1 MADVPADL
9 AAVWPRVLEQLLGEG
24 RGQGLETKDGR
35 WIRRCQPLAL
45 VADTALLAVPN
56 EFAKNVLEGRLAPVV
71 SESLSREC
79 GRPIRIAITVDS
91 SIGESQP
98 PAPAGQQAPPASKQ
112 RYDEYGEYGEY
123 EEQELPTGQG
133 GYEGYGRHRAD
144 TRRPDR
150 PDRPDHAERRDQ
162 HDHPDRSDRPERHDR
177 RERQDRPGRGDEHPG
192 GSGKSGASGDP
203 LPPRTGPADG
213 ADQLPTARPAYPA
226 EYGDYQRPA
235 PGAWPRPAQDDYGWQ
250 QQRLGFPERDPY
262 ASPAQEPYGAR
273 DQYGPQESYGA
284 PEGYG
289 GAKDAYGSAKDT
301 YGGGHE
307 PYPPSQEYS
316 PSQDYRPRPVERPAY
331 DPSRSDYDS
340 GRSEY
345 DQRDPVRRE
354 LPEPPPGG
362 GPAHRGGPAVP
373 PSSGGGSGHAAG
385 HAAQGHGPGEPT
397 ARLNPKYL
405 FDTFVIGASNR
416 FAHAAAVA
424 VAEAP
429 AKAYNPLFIY
439 GESGLGKT
447 HLLHAIGH
455 YARSLYPGTRVRY
468 VSSEEFTNEF
478 INSIR
483 DGKGD
488 SFRKRYREMD
498 ILLVDDI
505 QFLAD
510 KESTQEEFF
519 HTFNT
524 LHNANKQIVL
534 SSDRPPKQLVT
545 LEDRLRNR
553 FEWGLI
559 TDVQPPELE
568 TRIAIL
574 RKKAVQEQLN
584 APPEVL
590 EFIASRISRNIR
602 ELEGALIRVTAFAS
616 LNRQPVDLGLTEI
629 VLKDLIPG
637 GEDSAPEITAPAI
650 MAATADYFGL
660 TVEDLCGTSRGRALV
675 TARQIAMYLC
685 RELTDLSLPKIGAQ
699 FGGRDHTTVMHADR
713 KIRALMAE
721 RRSIYNQVTELTNRI
736 KNG

>member
-1 MADVPADL
+1 MADVTADL
-9 AAVWPRVLEQLLGEG
+9 AAVWPRVLEHLLAD
-24 RGQGLETKDGR
+24 GQGIEAKDQR
-35 WIRRCQPLAL
+35 WLKACQALAL
-45 VADTALLAVPN
+45 VADTALLAAPN
-56 EFAKNVLEGRLAPVV
+56 EYAKGVLEGRLLPVIT
-71 SESLSREC
+71 EGLTREF

-91 SIGESQP
+91 STDSAAPQNAVPPQQQP
-98 PAPAGQQAPPASKQ
+98 LPPPASAAPH
-112 RYDEYGEYGEY
+112 RYGE
-123 EEQELPTGQG
+123 Q
-133 GYEGYGRHRAD
+133 
-144 TRRPDR
+144 
-150 PDRPDHAERRDQ
+150 RRDY
-162 HDHPDRSDRPERHDR
+162 DDYPRPVGEGPVMRRAYPDYSAGRETPGGWPRGGHSDPYGHEQPPGPAHGRAPERGHGPD
-177 RERQDRPGRGDEHPG
+177 GGD
-192 GSGKSGASGDP
+192 A
-203 LPPRTGPADG
+203 
-213 ADQLPTARPAYPA
+213 
-226 EYGDYQRPA
+226 
-235 PGAWPRPAQDDYGWQ
+235 WQ
-250 QQRLGFPERDPY
+250 QPRLGGFPERDPY
-262 ASPAQEPYGAR
+262 QSPGHGQQE
-273 DQYGPQESYGA
+273 
-284 PEGYG
+284 
-289 GAKDAYGSAKDT
+289 YGSAR
-301 YGGGHE
+301 
-307 PYPPSQEYS
+307 
-316 PSQDYRPRPVERPAY
+316 QDYGQQPGYPQGPQHGER
-331 DPSRSDYDS
+331 
-340 GRSEY
+340 
-345 DQRDPVRRE
+345 
-354 LPEPPPGG
+354 PGG
-362 GPAHRGGPAVP
+362 GVRGPEPLPAPSGAPGPL
-373 PSSGGGSGHAAG
+373 
-385 HAAQGHGPGEPT
+385 AAQPAPAPGPGEPT

-488 SFRKRYREMD
+488 AFRKRYREMD

-505 QFLAD
+505 QFLAS

-616 LNRQPVDLGLTEI
+616 LNRQPVDLQLTEI

-637 GEDSAPEITAPAI
+637 GEDAVPEISGNAI
-650 MAATADYFGL
+650 MAETAAYFGL
-660 TVEDLCGTSRGRALV
+660 TVDDLCGSSRSRVLV

-685 RELTDLSLPKIGAQ
+685 RELTDLSLPKIGAL

-736 KNG
+736 KS